1 MCYSNMAGTSLNQV
15 EVFMGKSHI
24 IYIYIYTWLVVS
36 TTISQLGLLL
46 PIYGKI
52 KNVPNHRQIL
62 YISLHA
68 LYMGDFPVPRLMTR
82 RWLNEEH
89 VKDERARP
97 LPLNIDIPRRAQEW
111 TNILKYTYTMY
122 VIVCKYIKILM
133 LQKAST

>member
-1 MCYSNMAGTSLNQV
+1 
-15 EVFMGKSHI
+15 
-24 IYIYIYTWLVVS
+24 
-36 TTISQLGLLL
+36 
-46 PIYGKI
+46 
-52 KNVPNHRQIL
+52 
-62 YISLHA
+62 
-68 LYMGDFPVPRLMTR
+68 MGDFPVPRLMTR